1 LLLDALV
8 CGASL
13 VAGLAASLF
22 VPASVPL
29 FALTFVT
36 VAERFKLEL
45 AAFVFKLAALTGL
58 LLLDR
63 DFSTAFLSTTFDPP
77 VLPTVVVAF
86 FTAEGGATLFLAT
99 TVLTYLTGDLEA
111 DLPEVFALAA
121 AAGAAFDATLTGATL
136 AGTALTCATLAGE
149 TLALDLVTACSTFL
163 VTGWAFF
170 TSF

>member
-1 LLLDALV
+1 MLPDALV

-13 VAGLAASLF
+13 VAGLVASLF

-29 FALTFVT
+29 FALAFVT
-36 VAERFKLEL
+36 VAERLKLEP

-63 DFSTAFLSTTFDPP
+63 VFSTAFLTTTFDPP

-111 DLPEVFALAA
+111 DLPELFALAA
-121 AAGAAFDATLTGATL
+121 AAGATLDATLTGATL
-136 AGTALTCATLAGE
+136 VGATLAGE
-149 TLALDLVTACSTFL
+149 TLALDLVKCCSTLL
-163 VTGWAFF
+163 VTGWAFLSTF
-170 TSF
+170 